1 MGASSAIKREVG
13 PWTLQEGVNLFEKVC
28 IAIGA
33 ENICRKSVKLEINP
47 SEKHSDEEKPYKLS
61 EGKLVVL
68 QPQKT
73 SIKQILPKLIKPN
86 RAHEL
91 IIEGEKQISWKAI

>member
-1 MGASSAIKREVG
+1 MG

-33 ENICRKSVKLEINP
+33 ENIWRKSVKLEIKP
-47 SEKHSDEEKPYKLS
+47 SENNADDEKPYTLS
-61 EGKLVVL
+61 EGKLVVN